1 MKKIYKILFI
11 ILIFVGL
18 VVASIFA
25 SSKDDADTAVNSD
38 DINVIYQNAQKES
51 TNILDEEKKE
61 FVTISVNDYL
71 ELYKD
76 LNFSIVLVSREG
88 CPYCE
93 IVKPIL
99 QKVSKDYHLDIY
111 NLITSTFTEEDK
123 NNFLN
128 SDIFFL
134 NNFVTPLLM
143 IVGDNE
149 LKDTIEGVYDYN
161 HYVSFFIDNG
171 VIER

>member
-11 ILIFVGL
+11 FLIFVGL
-18 VVASIFA
+18 VVASIFV
-25 SSKDDADTAVNSD
+25 STEESVDNKVNSD

-61 FVTISVNDYL
+61 FVTISVDDYL
-71 ELYKD
+71 ELYKN

-93 IVKPIL
+93 IVNPIL
-99 QKVSKDYHLDIY
+99 QKISKDYHLDIY

-123 NNFLN
+123 NSFLN
-128 SDIFFL
+128 SDPFFL
-134 NNFVTPLLM
+134 NNFGTPLLM
-143 IVGDNE
+143 IIGDNE

-161 HYVSFFIDNG
+161 HYVLFFIDNG